1 MVCIFLTIKDL
12 SDQIK
17 SIRGM
22 PTLLPDELAK
32 WQFVESKI
40 KQIMNAYAFREIR
53 TPLIERTELF
63 QRTIGENTDVVTK
76 EMYSF
81 TDRKDQSLTLRPEA
95 TAGVIRAG
103 IEHSL
108 FYNQTQKLWSM
119 GPMYR
124 YERPQKG
131 RYRQFHQ
138 INMEAFGYEGSAIDL
153 EIILMTSRIW
163 KTLNIEAL
171 QLEINSLGTPASR
184 QAFRQVLVEYFT
196 DHKDNLDDDSVA
208 RLETNPMRIMDSKNP
223 DMKDLIAAAPKITD
237 YLDSESKEHFSSLL
251 AALELHDIEYELN
264 PTLVRGLDYY
274 TKTVFE
280 WTTDQLGSQAT
291 VCGGGRYDGLVEQL
305 GGKNVCGIGCAI
317 GMERLTELVEV
328 SVEKAENIEP
338 KIYIVA
344 VGEGVEMHASLLAEK
359 IRDENKN
366 CVIEMNM
373 DGGGFKQQFRKA
385 DKSGA
390 ELAIILGEEEINE
403 GTVSLK
409 PLKTDQEQKTIKQE
423 ELIEQLN
430 EFFD

>member
-1 MVCIFLTIKDL
+1 M

-32 WQFVESKI
+32 WQFVESTI

-138 INMEAFGYEGSAIDL
+138 NNMEAFGYEGSAIDL

-196 DHKDNLDDDSVA
+196 DH
-208 RLETNPMRIMDSKNP
+208 
-223 DMKDLIAAAPKITD
+223 
-237 YLDSESKEHFSSLL
+237 
-251 AALELHDIEYELN
+251 
-264 PTLVRGLDYY
+264 
-274 TKTVFE
+274 
-280 WTTDQLGSQAT
+280 
-291 VCGGGRYDGLVEQL
+291 
-305 GGKNVCGIGCAI
+305 
-317 GMERLTELVEV
+317 
-328 SVEKAENIEP
+328 
-338 KIYIVA
+338 
-344 VGEGVEMHASLLAEK
+344 
-359 IRDENKN
+359 
-366 CVIEMNM
+366 
-373 DGGGFKQQFRKA
+373 
-385 DKSGA
+385 
-390 ELAIILGEEEINE
+390 
-403 GTVSLK
+403 
-409 PLKTDQEQKTIKQE
+409 
-423 ELIEQLN
+423 
-430 EFFD
+430 

>member
-251 AALELHDIEYELN
+251 AALELHGIEYELN